1 MRLKDKVAIITGAAS
16 GIGRAS
22 AVKFAE
28 EGAKVVVA
36 DLQQDGIDETVNTIR
51 AAGGTATG
59 VHTDVTS
66 ASDVKRVVKTATD
79 AYGRLDIMFNN
90 AGIGIPGT
98 ILDLDEAAFD
108 RLFAVNVKGVFLGC
122 KEAIPV
128 MKAQGGGVI
137 LNTASQ
143 LGVVGIERNVIYPAT
158 KGAVVQMTRC
168 LAIDHAADGIRV
180 NSLCP
185 GPIDTPLTRRNREA
199 SGDPE
204 AALRSRLTQI
214 PLGRIGE
221 AVEMANVAA
230 FLCSDE
236 ASFVTGAAILA
247 DGGWVAR

>member
-1 MRLKDKVAIITGAAS
+1 MRLKDKVAIVTGAAS

-22 AVKFAE
+22 AIRFAE
-28 EGAKVVVA
+28 EGAKVVAA
-36 DLQQDGIDETVNTIR
+36 DLDQGGIDETLSAIR
-51 AAGGTATG
+51 GAGGAAAGVQA
-59 VHTDVTS
+59 DVTR
-66 ASDVKRVVKTATD
+66 ASDVKAMVKAATD
-79 AYGRLDIMFNN
+79 TYGRLDIMFNN

-98 ILDLDEAAFD
+98 ILDLDEGDFD

-122 KEAIPV
+122 KEAVPV

-143 LGVVGIERNVIYPAT
+143 LGVVGIARNVVYPAT

-168 LAIDHAADGIRV
+168 LAVDHAADGIRV

-185 GPIDTPLTRRNREA
+185 GPIDTPLSRRNREA

-204 AALRSRLTQI
+204 GSLRARLAQI

-221 AVEMANVAA
+221 DVEMANVAV

-247 DGGWVAR
+247 DGGWVAQ

>member
-1 MRLKDKVAIITGAAS
+1 MRLKDKVAIVTGGAS

-22 AVKFAE
+22 ALRFAE
-28 EGAKVVVA
+28 EGARVVVA
-36 DLQQDGIDETVNTIR
+36 DVQRDKIDETVDSIHS
-51 AAGGTATG
+51 AGGTATG
-59 VHTDVTS
+59 VHADVTS
-66 ASDVKRVVKTATD
+66 ASDVKALVKTATD
-79 AYGRLDIMFNN
+79 TYGRLDVMFNN

-98 ILDLDEAAFD
+98 ILDLDEGDFD

-128 MKAQGGGVI
+128 MRAQGGGVI

-143 LGVVGIERNVIYPAT
+143 LGVVGIAGNVVYPAT

-185 GPIDTPLTRRNREA
+185 GPIDTPLTRRNRQA
-199 SGDPE
+199 SGNPE

-221 AVEMANVAA
+221 AVEMANVAV

-236 ASFVTGAAILA
+236 ASFVTGAAVLA

>member
-1 MRLKDKVAIITGAAS
+1 MRLKDKVAIVTGGAS

-22 AVKFAE
+22 ALRFAE

-36 DLQQDGIDETVNTIR
+36 DVQRDKIDETVDAIR
-51 AAGGTATG
+51 SAGGTAAG
-59 VHTDVTS
+59 VHADVTH
-66 ASDVKRVVKTATD
+66 ASDVKALVKTATD
-79 AYGRLDIMFNN
+79 TYGRLDVMFNN
-90 AGIGIPGT
+90 AGIGVPGT
-98 ILDLDEAAFD
+98 ILDLDEGDFD

-143 LGVVGIERNVIYPAT
+143 LGVVGIAGNVVYPAT

-185 GPIDTPLTRRNREA
+185 GPIDTPLTRRNRQA

-221 AVEMANVAA
+221 AVEMANVAV

-236 ASFVTGAAILA
+236 ASFVTGAAVLA